1 MQPTILVEY
10 LSFDFNTAQMKK
22 ILSLA
27 IAATASITAMAQAPE
42 TIIEKD
48 GTKVIRGFISQA
60 ELASD
65 STFGWYSATYKATKP
80 MGATVQAFQKGKD
93 SVHILAFGGTWC
105 DDTKQ
110 ILPKFYATADA
121 AGFSKDRITLM
132 GVDRN
137 KKAVQH
143 LSEAFGVTNV
153 PTFIVLK
160 NGKEIGRVVEW
171 GKTGQPEKEV
181 GELIAGTP
189 VKK

>member
-1 MQPTILVEY
+1 
-10 LSFDFNTAQMKK
+10 MKK
-22 ILSLA
+22 LFSLA
-27 IAATASITAMAQAPE
+27 IAAIASFNAFAQAPE
-42 TIIEKD
+42 TIVEKD
-48 GTKVIRGFISQA
+48 GTKIIRGFISQSD
-60 ELASD
+60 LAMD
-65 STFGWYSATYKATKP
+65 SSFKWYSATYRATKP
-80 MGATVQAFQKGKD
+80 MGTTVQAFQSGKD

-143 LSEAFGVTNV
+143 LSEAFGITNV

-160 NGKEIGRVVEW
+160 NGKEVGRVVEW

-181 GELIAGTP
+181 GELIAGS
-189 VKK
+189 KK